1 MEKFLDKKNI
11 VAIILSLLAITSA
24 ATYKYFDNAKEN
36 YSNALTS
43 AYQTVEVVKNN
54 LTAGAENLNVQN
66 AEQTNFIQTLKNSAE
81 NLSSEVKKMNTVE
94 VPEKFLN
101 DHRKVV
107 ESLKT
112 EYSLIGRLEEN
123 FSIQN
128 EYEAAEKFAESK
140 DLIKKLKE
148 DTTFLSVDGKDFDK
162 NFELTAVGEKIEK
175 YLNTKKQL
183 RYDRDQKEQAERE
196 KAAAAEK
203 AKQEA
208 AKRQAEM
215 LRREEERR
223 NYPLGRNW
231 IQDKSTGIF
240 MQNPKPVDGE
250 TISWSGDFV
259 WNGGYKFA
267 NGYGTTTWIRYG
279 KVVQVDRG
287 RFIQGRRDGEFQQEF
302 YPSGR
307 TDYTY
312 WSNGVEFKR

>member
-66 AEQTNFIQTLKNSAE
+66 AEQTNFIQTLKNSAG
-81 NLSSEVKKMNTVE
+81 NLSSEVKKLNAVE

-183 RYDRDQKEQAERE
+183 RYDRDQKEQAERD

-208 AKRQAEM
+208 AKRQAEI

-259 WNGGYKFA
+259 WNGG
-267 NGYGTTTWIRYG
+267 
-279 KVVQVDRG
+279 
-287 RFIQGRRDGEFQQEF
+287 
-302 YPSGR
+302 
-307 TDYTY
+307 
-312 WSNGVEFKR
+312 